1 MIGWVLSTYTETRS
15 RVFIQVG
22 FHRLQCTR
30 YDTDQNDQQTKGHYV
45 GVCILTWLGG
55 TLIYLLLYTI

>member
-1 MIGWVLSTYTETRS
+1 MGFVNLYRNKE
-15 RVFIQVG
+15 VFFIQVG